1 MLRKII
7 YLAAWLVCCT
17 AADAQQ
23 SPWLLKFN
31 NVTELQQFLSWSP
44 RRYPLISA
52 HRGGPQKGFPEN
64 AVETF
69 ANSIRYQPLV
79 IECDIALSKDS
90 ALVMMHD
97 DKLDRTSTGTGPIG
111 DYTLE
116 QLRQLRL
123 KDDEGTVTDFK
134 IPTLEEVL
142 QWGKDK
148 VIYTLDVK
156 KGVPYSKIIEAVRRN
171 KAEAYS
177 VIITY
182 NTDQAAEVYKLA
194 PDLMLSVSVSNKEAL
209 DRLSAKGIP
218 DNRLVAFIGTREADS
233 SLYSLLHS
241 RGIQCILGTMGNLD
255 KQATARG
262 DKMYYEYVNRGADI
276 LSSDRPVEA
285 GKSVQQYVRDNSLR
299 SQHITGRQREREG
312 PMIDTAQQIIPGR
325 ANSSAN
331 QQKPYVVLISL
342 DGFRYDY
349 ADKYQATHIQALGK
363 QGVKAASM
371 IPGYPSV
378 TFPNHYSIVTGM
390 YPAHHGLVANG
401 FYDPSFKRSYSMGNK
416 KEVADSSWYGGTP
429 LWTLAEQQQ
438 LLSASMFWV
447 ASEAAIKGI
456 RPTYYYNFNDRM
468 DIGKRIQAVKNWLSL
483 PEEKRPH
490 LITFYMSEVDH
501 AGHSYGPDAPQTKAA
516 VQYADSVIYQ
526 LTQAV
531 QSTGLPV
538 NFVLVADH
546 GMTAVDTL
554 HPIAMPAV
562 IDTAKFMIQQGGTMV
577 NLYAKDKADILPLY
591 TELKKTAKDYKVY
604 LKKDIPAQLHYGAK
618 DDRMNRVGDILLLP
632 TWPKVFSNRKPGNGY
647 HGFEPLAVKDMH
659 AIFYAWGPAFKS
671 NLTIPSF
678 ENVNVYP
685 LIAAVLGLHYT
696 EKIDGNKKVLQGILK

>member
-1 MLRKII
+1 MIRKLI
-7 YLAAWLVCCT
+7 YCAVWLLGCIV
-17 AADAQQ
+17 AEAQQ

-64 AVETF
+64 AIETF
-69 ANSIRYQPLV
+69 ENSIRYQPLV

-97 DKLDRTSTGTGPIG
+97 DRLDRTSTSTGPIG

-116 QLRQLRL
+116 QLKQLKL

-134 IPTLEEVL
+134 IPTLDEVL

-156 KGVPYSKIIEAVRRN
+156 KGVPYSKVIEAVRRN
-171 KAEAYS
+171 KAESYS

-182 NTDQAAEVYKLA
+182 NTSQAAEVYQLA
-194 PDLMLSVSVSNKEAL
+194 PDLMISASVSNKEAL
-209 DRLSAKGIP
+209 DRLAALGIP
-218 DNRLVAFIGTREADS
+218 DNRLVAFIGTKEADS

-241 RGIQCILGTMGNLD
+241 RHIQCILGTMGNLD
-255 KQATARG
+255 RQATARG
-262 DKMYYEYVNRGADI
+262 DKMYYDYVSRGADI
-276 LSSDRPVEA
+276 LSSDRPIEA
-285 GKSVQQYVRDNSLR
+285 GKSIQQYVRDNGLR
-299 SQHITGRQREREG
+299 SQHVTGMRREREG
-312 PMIDTAQQIIPGR
+312 TMVDTSQQIIAGR
-325 ANSSAN
+325 SNSSAN
-331 QQKPYVVLISL
+331 QKKPYVILISL

-349 ADKYQATHIQALGK
+349 AEKHQAKHIQALGK

-378 TFPNHYSIVTGM
+378 TFPNHYSIVTGL

-401 FYDPSFKRSYSMGNK
+401 FYDPAFKRSYSMGNK
-416 KEVADSSWYGGTP
+416 KDVADSSWYGGTP
-429 LWTLAEQQQ
+429 LWTLAEQHQ
-438 LLSASMFWV
+438 LISASMFWV

-483 PEEKRPH
+483 PEDKRPH
-490 LITFYMSEVDH
+490 FITFYVSEVDH

-516 VQYADSVIYQ
+516 VQYADSVVYE

-554 HPIAMPAV
+554 HPIALPAV
-562 IDTAKFMIQQGGTMV
+562 IDTAKFMVQQGGTMV
-577 NLYAKDKADILPLY
+577 NLYAKHKEDIMPLY
-591 TELKKTAKDYKVY
+591 TALKKAAKDFKVY
-604 LKKDIPAQLHYGAK
+604 LKKDVPAQLHYGAK
-618 DDRMNRVGDILLLP
+618 DDRMNRIGDILLLP

-647 HGFEPLAVKDMH
+647 HGFEPLAVKEMH
-659 AIFYAWGPAFKS
+659 AIFCAWGPAFKS
-671 NLTIPSF
+671 NLTIHSF
-678 ENVNVYP
+678 ENVHVYP
-685 LIAAVLGLHYT
+685 LIASILGLNYT
-696 EKIDGNKKVLQGILK
+696 EKIDGNKKVLQPVLK